1 MLSYGVKLLI
11 GGIGL
16 ELSWLQSIIIGLI
29 SGIAEVLPVSARA
42 HRLLLLKMFG
52 VGGEGAI
59 LRLLVHISVAA
70 ALYFCCRS
78 HLMRMLRAQRIARIP
93 KKRRKRPLDSE
104 GLTDFSLLK
113 TALIPVI
120 LAFLLYSKISV
131 LVGKPVYIA
140 ALLMVNGFILYIPQ
154 YLPGSNKTSGAM
166 TRIDALFFGLGGAL
180 ATLPGIS
187 CIGSTVSIASVRGMD
202 LKKALNL
209 ALLLN
214 IAMNIGFAVFD
225 LMELLGGGGGSISF
239 SQLLSSILAGITAFA
254 GVILGIRVLHKITE
268 NIGYSVFGFYSWG
281 MALLTFILFLA
292 AV

>member
-1 MLSYGVKLLI
+1 MD
-11 GGIGL
+11 
-16 ELSWLQSIIIGLI
+16 LSWLQSLIIGLI
-29 SGIAEVLPVSARA
+29 SGIAEVLPISARA

-52 VGGEGAI
+52 VGGESAI

-70 ALYFCCRS
+70 ALYFSCRS
-78 HLMRMLRAQRIARIP
+78 HLVRMLRAQRIAKIP

-104 GLTDFSLLK
+104 GLSDFSLLK

-120 LAFLLYSKISV
+120 LAFIFYSKISV

-140 ALLMVNGFILYIPQ
+140 ALLVVNGIILYIPQ
-154 YLPGSNKTSGAM
+154 YLPGSNKASGAM
-166 TRIDALFFGLGGAL
+166 TRIDALLFGLGGAI

-202 LKKALNL
+202 LKKAMNL

-214 IAMNIGFAVFD
+214 IAMNIGFAIFD

-239 SQLLSSILAGITAFA
+239 GQLFGAVLAAVAAFA
-254 GVILGIRVLHKITE
+254 GVMLGIRALIKITE
-268 NIGYSVFGFYSWG
+268 NVGYSVFGFYSWG

>member
-1 MLSYGVKLLI
+1 MDLN
-11 GGIGL
+11 
-16 ELSWLQSIIIGLI
+16 WLQSLIIGLI

-52 VGGEGAI
+52 VGAEGAI

-78 HLMRMLRAQRIARIP
+78 HLVRMLRAQRIARIP
-93 KKRRKRPLDSE
+93 KKRRKRPLDFE
-104 GLTDFSLLK
+104 GLSDFSLLK

-120 LAFLLYSKISV
+120 LAFIFYSKISV
-131 LVGKPVYIA
+131 LVGKPI
-140 ALLMVNGFILYIPQ
+140 LLVLNGIILYVPQ
-154 YLPGSNKTSGAM
+154 YLPGSNKASGAM
-166 TRIDALFFGLGGAL
+166 TRIDGLFFGLGGSL

-187 CIGSTVSIASVRGMD
+187 CIGCTVSIASVRGMD

-209 ALLLN
+209 ALVLN
-214 IAMNIGFAVFD
+214 ITMNIGFAVYD
-225 LMELLGGGGGSISF
+225 LLELLSGGGGSVSF
-239 SQLLSSILAGITAFA
+239 GQLIGAVLAGVTAFA
-254 GVILGIRVLHKITE
+254 GVMLGIRLLNKITE